1 MLSLLFWLFVVPAGA
16 AALLSVRTGR
26 RYLEYVEGELR
37 APEPDMAGE
46 EEGAGETEVEYLP
59 AVSLI
64 LPVKGLDNGLAENL
78 TSLAGQDYPDF
89 ELLIVSRDA
98 GDPAVQAARTVLGDR
113 ARFVV
118 AGEPPEGTGEKVH
131 NLTAAVDA
139 ARPESEVLA
148 FADSDG
154 QVRAGWLRA
163 LVAPLADESV
173 GATTGFR
180 WHFPS
185 GGDFWSLLRSV
196 WDSTIAG
203 NMSPKDSNFAWGG
216 ATAIRRETFDTA
228 RVLDFWRGTVSDDYR
243 LSAAVNAAQ
252 LGIRFVPGAMVA
264 TTGNCGAREFLRWA
278 TRQMIITKVYR
289 RKLWLA
295 GFVAHIFYCGAMLA
309 SLLMLL
315 FGEAPWGFG
324 GLVLTIVPGMGKGGM
339 RGYVARLMFPERE
352 DWLDR
357 FGWAYFWMVP
367 IATWTW
373 LYVFA
378 ASALTRRI
386 EWGGYIY
393 ELVSAEKT
401 RVVRS

>member
-1 MLSLLFWLFVVPAGA
+1 MAV
-16 AALLSVRTGR
+16 
-26 RYLEYVEGELR
+26 GEQG
-37 APEPDMAGE
+37 PE
-46 EEGAGETEVEYLP
+46 ETAVEYLP

-78 TSLAGQDYPDF
+78 NSLTGQDYPDF

-98 GDPAVQAARTVLGDR
+98 GDPAVQAARTLLGDR

-118 AGEPPEGTGEKVH
+118 AGEPPRGTGEKVH
-131 NLTAAVDA
+131 NLTAALDQ
-139 ARPESEVLA
+139 ARPASEVLA

-180 WHFPS
+180 WYFPS

-216 ATAIRRETFDTA
+216 ATAIRRKTFDTA
-228 RVLDFWRGTVSDDYR
+228 RVRDFWRGTVSDDYR

-264 TTGNCGAREFLRWA
+264 TTGNCGGSEFLRWA
-278 TRQMIITKVYR
+278 TRQMIITRVYR
-289 RKLWLA
+289 RNRWLA

-315 FGEAPWGFG
+315 FGEAPWGLA
-324 GLVLTIVPGMGKGGM
+324 GLVLTVVPGMGKGGM

-352 DWLDR
+352 EWLDR

-373 LYVFA
+373 LYVFV

-386 EWGGYIY
+386 EWRGYVY
-393 ELVSAEKT
+393 ELLSAEKT

>member
-1 MLSLLFWLFVVPAGA
+1 
-16 AALLSVRTGR
+16 
-26 RYLEYVEGELR
+26 
-37 APEPDMAGE
+37 MAVE
-46 EEGAGETEVEYLP
+46 EEGAEETAVEYLP

-78 TSLAGQDYPDF
+78 TSLTGQDYPDF

-98 GDPAVQAARTVLGDR
+98 GDPAVQAARTLLGDR

-118 AGEPPEGTGEKVH
+118 AGEPLEGTGEKVH
-131 NLTAAVDA
+131 NLIAAVDQ

-154 QVRAGWLRA
+154 HVSTGWLRA

-203 NMSPKDSNFAWGG
+203 NMGPNDSNFAWGG
-216 ATAIRRETFDTA
+216 ATAIRRKTFDTA
-228 RVLDFWRGTVSDDYR
+228 RVRDFWRGTVSDDYR

-252 LGIRFVPGAMVA
+252 RGIRFVPGAMVA
-264 TTGNCGAREFLRWA
+264 TTGNCSGSEFLRWA
-278 TRQMIITKVYR
+278 TRQMIITRVYR
-289 RKLWLA
+289 RNRWLA

-315 FGEAPWGFG
+315 FGEAPWGLG
-324 GLVLTIVPGMGKGGM
+324 GLVLTVVPGMGKGGM

-352 DWLDR
+352 EWLDR

-373 LYVFA
+373 LYVFV

-386 EWGGYIY
+386 EWRGYVY
-393 ELVSAEKT
+393 ELLSAEKT